1 MGQAEYLIRRIGLAV
16 LVILGVMLIVFLVS
30 RVVPGDPARLYLG
43 PRAKPEKLEEVR
55 EELGLNDPL
64 PVQFVRYVVST
75 LQGDLGYSFRTKR
88 PILEDLKTRLPATME
103 LVITATLLAVLIGIP
118 VGVLGAS
125 RRGGGFDQTSRVVTI
140 AGVSVPAFW
149 LALLLQL
156 VFFTWLSILPLGGR
170 LSQDVQL
177 NNPITRIT
185 GFHLIDAALTRN
197 WIAWKDAA
205 WHLILPAIVLAL
217 YPISLTVRMTRASML
232 EVLSEDYITAAR
244 AAGLSEREILFK
256 LALKN
261 GIVPTLTVLGLVF
274 AYSITGAVLVEIVFV
289 WPGMGSYMT
298 DAILNSD
305 IFVLFAVTLVVTII
319 YVIINIVVDT
329 FQASL
334 DPRIRLGGGEEG

>member
-1 MGQAEYLIRRIGLAV
+1 MSIAEYLLRRLGLAV

-43 PRAKPEKLEEVR
+43 PRASAERLEEVR
-55 EELGLNDPL
+55 QELGLNDPL
-64 PVQFVRYVVST
+64 PVQFVHYVVST

-88 PILEDLKTRLPATME
+88 PIVEDLKVRLPATME
-103 LVITATLLAVLIGIP
+103 LVITATFLALIVGVA
-118 VGVLGAS
+118 VGVLGAAK
-125 RRGGGFDQTSRVVTI
+125 RGRWFDQSSRLATI

-156 VFFTWLSILPLGGR
+156 LFFTALDILPLGGR

-177 NNPITRIT
+177 NHPITQIT
-185 GFHLIDAALTRN
+185 GFYLIDAAVTGN

-205 WHLILPAIVLAL
+205 WHLILPAFVLAI
-217 YPISLTVRMTRASML
+217 YPISLSVRMTRASMV
-232 EVLSEDYITAAR
+232 EVLSEPYIMAAR
-244 AAGLSEREILFK
+244 AAGLSEREILYK

-261 GIVPTLTVLGLVF
+261 GIVPTLTVMGLVF

-305 IFVLFAVTLVVTII
+305 IYVLFAVTLVVTII
-319 YVIINIVVDT
+319 YVIINILVDSV
-329 FQASL
+329 QASL
-334 DPRIRLGGGEEG
+334 DPRIRLGGGQEG

>member
-1 MGQAEYLIRRIGLAV
+1 VSIAEYLLRRIGLAV

-43 PRAKPEKLEEVR
+43 PRASAERLEEVR
-55 EELGLNDPL
+55 EELGLNDAL
-64 PVQFVRYVVST
+64 PVQFARYVVST

-88 PILEDLKTRLPATME
+88 PIVEDLRVRLPATME
-103 LVITATLLAVLIGIP
+103 LVIIATLLALVIGVA
-118 VGVLGAS
+118 VGVVGAS
-125 RRGGGFDQTSRVVTI
+125 RRGRWFDQSSRIATI

-156 VFFTWLSILPLGGR
+156 LFFSTLDILPLGGR
-170 LSQDVQL
+170 LSQDIQL
-177 NNPITRIT
+177 NHPITQIT
-185 GFHLIDAALTRN
+185 GFYLIDAAITGN

-205 WHLILPAIVLAL
+205 WHVILPAIVLAI
-217 YPISLTVRMTRASML
+217 YPISLAVRMTRASMV
-232 EVLSEDYITAAR
+232 EVLSEPYIVAAR

-261 GIVPTLTVLGLVF
+261 GIVPTLTVMGLIF

-298 DAILNSD
+298 EAIMNSD
-305 IFVLFAVTLVVTII
+305 IYVLFAVTLVVTII
-319 YVIINIVVDT
+319 YVVINIVVDAV
-329 FQASL
+329 QASL
-334 DPRIRLGGGEEG
+334 DARIRIGGGQEG